1 MRLVMNKILI
11 ALSFLFLTACND
23 FNKLEKES
31 NASNEQQKESNSVIK
46 SQLSNASDSLIKETT
61 VSQVKDK
68 KKENSKP
75 QMDAQDKITCMG
87 KTLND
92 WYTFDENLEQPKCKK
107 LNGYKLKNYQC
118 SIEKNVFDLNSD
130 AIRITMKDARVFA
143 FHSLEQCQEA
153 VEMWEANGV

>member
-1 MRLVMNKILI
+1 MNKILI

-31 NASNEQQKESNSVIK
+31 NASIEHQNESNSVIK
-46 SQLSNASDSLIKETT
+46 SQLSNSKDSLIKETT

-68 KKENSKP
+68 KMENSKP

-92 WYTFDENLEQPKCKK
+92 WYTFDGLCCTK
-107 LNGYKLKNYQC
+107 
-118 SIEKNVFDLNSD
+118 I
-130 AIRITMKDARVFA
+130 
-143 FHSLEQCQEA
+143 
-153 VEMWEANGV
+153 

>member
-1 MRLVMNKILI
+1 MNKILI

-92 WYTFDENLEQPKCKK
+92 WYTFEALLHK
-107 LNGYKLKNYQC
+107 GLK
-118 SIEKNVFDLNSD
+118 
-130 AIRITMKDARVFA
+130 
-143 FHSLEQCQEA
+143 
-153 VEMWEANGV
+153 G